1 MLSKSIN
8 GNINNINNINNNII
22 NNSKQNFN
30 FIMSSD
36 LNQEYEGDELSESI
50 DNLSI
55 NNTNNSLNLKK
66 NFNNNCKKIYHDSN
80 IDLFSSKSTKYSSI
94 INIQLSQD
102 AEKIYNNIYENKY
115 IKNSIIISNDEEIN
129 KELYLKI
136 IDDFYIEKNNM
147 RDRNINKICYLTIDS
162 KKIDKLLNIFNE
174 NLGKRKKIMILQ
186 GGKGKKMKND
196 YNKFKE
202 FIQNT
207 DIFISIP
214 DVFYKLLSIGF
225 ININQFSILFIDDC
239 HLCEGNHPYN
249 IIMQEFYYYYIYRSN
264 YLRIKESISIPNI
277 IGFTDS
283 PFFDKKIISNDNK
296 CKQLL
301 MNLSTNLNSQMII
314 SPNLLNNNNDNDNN
328 IYIYKLVENNFTK
341 EKIEKYNIIY
351 KILSHYFIEKML
363 KSSFK
368 YLIQNKNLSYDK
380 KSIDQLGQNYLNY
393 TKQKFFSR
401 NYEEYLK
408 IESNKIN
415 LSSLS
420 RDSLLFNILED
431 MIKYL
436 IIIAQYFDILSLIN
450 FFRKYSELYKTILN
464 QNGDININN
473 KMIIKEIEDL
483 IAIIRDTKNA
493 LEHIVKNG
501 FNIFNDRLT
510 KFTSYLK
517 NIYNLDKHFKTIIF
531 VPSRKLAYTLNEYLK
546 RNNLYKSD
554 FIAGVNTKKEEI
566 LFLSLIPKITNNII
580 NERNKKYNK
589 GDIDILICTPSVC
602 DILEII
608 KCDYIIIFNELSNS
622 NSDYIRIKNLANNKK
637 AKLIF
642 FTYEENK
649 SKNLFMKKV
658 EDHDFKII
666 KFFENNQ
673 IARDFRSSNYI
684 QEKISN
690 FEKQKFY
697 FISET
702 QAKISVRNS
711 LALFNEINNW
721 FIQQNQKLIVNKYIE
736 ESNKDKL
743 KKFKC
748 TIELNGILGNKSINS
763 DFCGDKQSSEAE
775 CYLILIIF
783 LHKIG
788 YIDDN
793 LKIIDKFNK

>member
-1 MLSKSIN
+1 MFPQRNN
-8 GNINNINNINNNII
+8 GNINNNNII

-30 FIMSSD
+30 FIMNSD
-36 LNQEYEGDELSESI
+36 LNQEYEGDELSETM

-55 NNTNNSLNLKK
+55 NNANNLLNNNNSK
-66 NFNNNCKKIYHDSN
+66 NIYNDSN
-80 IDLFSSKSTKYSSI
+80 IDLFSSKSTKYSSM
-94 INIQLSQD
+94 INIQLSHE
-102 AEKIYNNIYENKY
+102 AEQIYNNIYENNN

-129 KELYLKI
+129 KEMYLKI
-136 IDDFYIEKNNM
+136 IEDFYINENNM
-147 RDRNINKICYLTIDS
+147 IDRNKNKICYLTIDS
-162 KKIDKLLNIFNE
+162 KKIDKLLNNLNE
-174 NLGKRKKIMILQ
+174 NFGKRKKIMILQ

-202 FIQNT
+202 FIKNT

-249 IIMQEFYYYYIYRSN
+249 IIIQEFYYYYIYRRN
-264 YLRIKESISIPNI
+264 YLKIKENISIPNI

-283 PFFDKKIISNDNK
+283 PFFDKRIINNDNK

-301 MNLSTNLNSQMII
+301 MNLSANLNSQMII
-314 SPNLLNNNNDNDNN
+314 SPNLLNNNNDIDNN

-341 EKIEKYNIIY
+341 ENIENYYIIY
-351 KILSHYFIEKML
+351 KILTHYFIEKML

-368 YLIQNKNLSYDK
+368 YLIKNNNLSYDK
-380 KSIDQLGQNYLNY
+380 KNIDQLGQNYLNY

-420 RDSLLFNILED
+420 RDSLLFSILED

-436 IIIAQYFDILSLIN
+436 IIIVQYIDILSLIN
-450 FFRKYSELYKTILN
+450 FFHNYSELYKNFLN

-473 KMIIKEIEDL
+473 QIIIKQLEDL

-501 FNIFNDRLT
+501 FNIYNDRLN
-510 KFTSYLK
+510 KFTSFLK
-517 NIYNLDKHFKTIIF
+517 NIYNQDKHSKTIIF
-531 VPSRKLAYTLNEYLK
+531 VPSRKLAYTLNEYLN
-546 RNNLYKSD
+546 RNNLYKSE

-589 GDIDILICTPSVC
+589 GEVDILICTPSVS

-608 KCDYIIIFNELSNS
+608 KCDYIIIFSELSNS
-622 NSDYIRIKNLANNKK
+622 NSDYIRIKNLSNNKK
-637 AKLIF
+637 AKLVF
-642 FTYEENK
+642 FTFEENK
-649 SKNLFMKKV
+649 SKNFMKKV

-666 KFFENNQ
+666 KLFENNQ

-690 FEKQKFY
+690 IEKQKYY

-702 QAKISVRNS
+702 QAKITVRNS
-711 LALFNEINNW
+711 LMFFNEINNW

-736 ESNKDKL
+736 EINKDKI

-763 DFCGDKQSSEAE
+763 DFCSDKQSSEAE

>member
-1 MLSKSIN
+1 MFPQRNN
-8 GNINNINNINNNII
+8 GNINNNNII

-30 FIMSSD
+30 FIMNSD
-36 LNQEYEGDELSESI
+36 LNQEYEGYELSETM

-55 NNTNNSLNLKK
+55 NNANNLLNNNNSK
-66 NFNNNCKKIYHDSN
+66 NIYNDSN
-80 IDLFSSKSTKYSSI
+80 IDLFSSKSTKYSSM
-94 INIQLSQD
+94 INIQLSHE
-102 AEKIYNNIYENKY
+102 AEQIYNNIYENNN

-129 KELYLKI
+129 KEMYLKI
-136 IDDFYIEKNNM
+136 IEDFYINENNM
-147 RDRNINKICYLTIDS
+147 IDRNKNKICYLTIDS
-162 KKIDKLLNIFNE
+162 KKIDKLLNNLNE
-174 NLGKRKKIMILQ
+174 NFGKRKKIMILQ

-202 FIQNT
+202 FIKNT

-249 IIMQEFYYYYIYRSN
+249 IIIQEFYYYYIYRRN
-264 YLRIKESISIPNI
+264 YLKIKENISIPNI

-283 PFFDKKIISNDNK
+283 PFFDKRIINNDNK

-301 MNLSTNLNSQMII
+301 MNLSANLNSQMII
-314 SPNLLNNNNDNDNN
+314 SPNLLNNNNDIDNN

-341 EKIEKYNIIY
+341 ENIENYYIIY
-351 KILSHYFIEKML
+351 KILTHYFIEKML

-368 YLIQNKNLSYDK
+368 YLIKNNNLSYDK
-380 KSIDQLGQNYLNY
+380 KNIDQLGQNYLNY

-420 RDSLLFNILED
+420 RDSLLFSILED
-431 MIKYL
+431 TIKYL
-436 IIIAQYFDILSLIN
+436 IIIVQYIDILSLIN
-450 FFRKYSELYKTILN
+450 FFHNYSELYKNFLN

-473 KMIIKEIEDL
+473 QIIIKQLEDL

-501 FNIFNDRLT
+501 FNIYNDRLN
-510 KFTSYLK
+510 KFTSFLK
-517 NIYNLDKHFKTIIF
+517 NIYNQDKHSKTIIF
-531 VPSRKLAYTLNEYLK
+531 VPSRKLAYTLNEYLN
-546 RNNLYKSD
+546 RNNLYKSE

-589 GDIDILICTPSVC
+589 GEVDILICTPSVS

-608 KCDYIIIFNELSNS
+608 KCDYIIIFSELSNS
-622 NSDYIRIKNLANNKK
+622 NSDYIRIKNLSNNKK
-637 AKLIF
+637 AKLVF
-642 FTYEENK
+642 FTFEENK
-649 SKNLFMKKV
+649 SKNFMKKV

-666 KFFENNQ
+666 KLFENNQ

-690 FEKQKFY
+690 IEKQKYY

-702 QAKISVRNS
+702 QAKITVRNS
-711 LALFNEINNW
+711 LMFFNEINNW

-736 ESNKDKL
+736 EINKDKI

-763 DFCGDKQSSEAE
+763 DFCSDKQSSEAE